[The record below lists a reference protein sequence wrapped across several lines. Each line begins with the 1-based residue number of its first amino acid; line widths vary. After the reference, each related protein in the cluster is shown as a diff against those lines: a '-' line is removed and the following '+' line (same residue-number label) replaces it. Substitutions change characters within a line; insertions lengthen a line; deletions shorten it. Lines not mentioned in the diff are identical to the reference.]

1 MIVGERIN
9 PTGKKKVKEALK
21 AHDMNFV
28 LEEAESQINAGSQI
42 LDVNV
47 GLPGID
53 EAQTMVDAVKT
64 IQGAFSTPLQ
74 IDSSEAPV
82 IEKALRYYNGKALIN
97 SVNGRKDVMDKI
109 FPLVKHYGGS
119 VVALCI
125 DENGIAPTA
134 EGRANVARKIIA
146 EAHK

>member
-1 MIVGERIN
+1 M
-9 PTGKKKVKEALK
+9 
-21 AHDMNFV
+21 
-28 LEEAESQINAGSQI
+28 
-42 LDVNV
+42 
-47 GLPGID
+47 
-53 EAQTMVDAVKT
+53 
-64 IQGAFSTPLQ
+64 
-74 IDSSEAPV
+74 
-82 IEKALRYYNGKALIN
+82 RYYNGKALIN

-146 EAHK
+146 EAHKYGIPTRDIIIDTLTLTVSSQQKEALETCRAISLLKDEFGKDGLKFILGVSNISFGLPRRDIINSRFFAMALSGPSP